1 MLLATI
7 LLQITPPAAPKIPL
21 IDLAF
26 EAERQIVVDREAGQY
41 LGHPTTCLLDDGQT
55 VLCVYP
61 KGHGKGGIVFKR
73 STDGGMTWS
82 DRLPTPENWA
92 SSREVPTLHRIDDP
106 VEGGKRLL
114 MFSGLA
120 PTRMASSDDD
130 GETWTELKPI
140 GDWGAI
146 VAMASHA
153 QRDDGTVVVWCH
165 DDGRFM
171 PKALQPGPGFHV
183 YQVESKNGGRTW
195 GTPRAIAHQAGH
207 DLCEPGLVKSPD
219 GKTWA
224 LLMRENSRQHNGSV
238 ILSTDAGRTWSD
250 PQAMPPALTGD
261 RHTARYDQDGHLV
274 ICFRD
279 TTRQSVTQGDWVA
292 WIGAWRDIVQG
303 TEGRCRVRL
312 MDNHHRWDCAYP
324 GVELLPDGRILSVT
338 YGHWTQGESPWIAA
352 VHFRASEMLKRL
364 GG

>member
-26 EAERQIVVDREAGQY
+26 EAERQIVVDQEAGQY

-92 SSREVPTLHRIDDP
+92 TSREVPTLHRIDDP

-130 GETWTELKPI
+130 GQTWTELEPI

-171 PKALQPGPGFHV
+171 PKALQPGPA
-183 YQVESKNGGRTW
+183 
-195 GTPRAIAHQAGH
+195 TPRFHG
-207 DLCEPGLVKSPD
+207 P
-219 GKTWA
+219 
-224 LLMRENSRQHNGSV
+224 
-238 ILSTDAGRTWSD
+238 
-250 PQAMPPALTGD
+250 
-261 RHTARYDQDGHLV
+261 
-274 ICFRD
+274 
-279 TTRQSVTQGDWVA
+279 
-292 WIGAWRDIVQG
+292 
-303 TEGRCRVRL
+303 RL
-312 MDNHHRWDCAYP
+312 M
-324 GVELLPDGRILSVT
+324 T
-338 YGHWTQGESPWIAA
+338 
-352 VHFRASEMLKRL
+352 
-364 GG
+364 